1 MVGSGLVLC
10 LALLAVPG
18 AAEEPGEQCRVDILP
33 KAQETEFPLLYQPRH
48 DELTLE
54 ARYLGSSLPVLS
66 AVGFGLMYSF
76 APFDQ
81 QLHLGLRAGGT
92 AGEWGSDRRHP
103 IALTLGGRVAVDF
116 LRPMNGVFDL
126 YALVQADA
134 LLFAAHGDPV
144 LRPGAGVGVRVV
156 RTIGL
161 ELTFDPLVSLGTEF
175 ANGEK
180 FVGGFGVGLSYDF
193 CTFGGFCDEET
204 HLVTE
209 HDLTKKLYATVV
221 TIAPKD
227 EIKRQ
232 ILCAA
237 VAVALDATRY
247 HPHDDIDSTEAFI
260 RGIAENLTDPTL
272 RADIEKLRTEHVA
285 WRTQRAKS
293 RAAARTAAAAGHD
306 IAEHCVYEPFP
317 QEIRATFG
325 CDALDRSGSS
335 LH

>member
-1 MVGSGLVLC
+1 
-10 LALLAVPG
+10 
-18 AAEEPGEQCRVDILP
+18 
-33 KAQETEFPLLYQPRH
+33 
-48 DELTLE
+48 
-54 ARYLGSSLPVLS
+54 
-66 AVGFGLMYSF
+66 
-76 APFDQ
+76 
-81 QLHLGLRAGGT
+81 
-92 AGEWGSDRRHP
+92 
-103 IALTLGGRVAVDF
+103 
-116 LRPMNGVFDL
+116 MNGVFDL